1 MDHAWYT
8 RDISE
13 MRVWRRAGAV
23 VWSFALF
30 VLFGLS
36 YLTLTNVTNIGAL
49 FSTREWAT
57 RFGLAIA
64 FALTQLPP
72 AVLATVLLRP
82 AVAPLRIAGGPVGGG
97 VDPFGVFAPPGS
109 EARWSGAR
117 APPHLFPTGFQ
128 QSRWVQHIP
137 PNVSPE
143 EIAKDTLGSVALVL
157 AHLVSGAAGCA
168 LFADAAHDRCC
179 DHRGDESG
187 GGHGGH
193 GHEHHD
199 HSGHMHEGHHHSP
212 HDDDRISVWGL
223 VSMSPCVARAARYGA
238 ALGAAAVVEY
248 FFSGARQASFAH
260 APRPRVYRV
269 KACVPHCA
277 YSGAVLA
284 CYAVLLATA
293 VAALFPLEGV
303 VEGTLRDDGL
313 TGENVEHVAEVFSL
327 KRFAL
332 VPFHVLKATVTFAYL
347 LLVSFLG
354 NLGYAPLGAVVCGCW
369 FVSRA
374 AAEIVQTERYRF
386 LPQSVRF
393 GKTIGKYFSFT
404 TFHLPDCLYETDTFF
419 FIVSA
424 SAPLLASL
432 VGDDDA
438 WTQHLAFMD
447 LCFVCEL
454 GGDGRRELLL
464 RDPLST
470 TSDANES
477 AFTPTLAAA
486 LAPVLAVTSAMRA
499 VLAAAETMERLNVG
513 GGVNFLTGKGNVGAA
528 GGGVGGV
535 RLRAAAAGGTFGGSV
550 ASTVGGHGQNGVFE
564 KSVGGFGG
572 NDFVDRRRTH
582 QSASDPGSVR
592 ETTAMNS
599 TVGRVTTTAGRRV
612 NDAAWAATA
621 DEWGMPASVVDGREN
636 TDNGVSHSEH
646 DSQGYVSGKLSG
658 DQHESGKAN
667 STQATRA
674 ASQVTSGFVEDA
686 IVGHTMSSRRH
697 AEHAESLNKLRAQ
710 METPTQAASR
720 EALAVLAA
728 HGQLAVWGCR
738 AATALCLAD
747 LRTGGGAGFDVGVD
761 GDSNSKASLIAAP
774 QVLRV
779 LLAALK
785 TAESCAAA
793 GVGGGSNPANPA
805 GYLPG
810 LRMRVSINP
819 RVPEL
824 KDARPAAATL
834 ASAFRSATR
843 AFCEAVGAAEA
854 RRMMGGTERK
864 GQGAGSIPGGGDD
877 TTGSQV
883 AEDTTP
889 KELTD
894 LLESVLR
901 WE

>member
-1 MDHAWYT
+1 
-8 RDISE
+8 
-13 MRVWRRAGAV
+13 
-23 VWSFALF
+23 
-30 VLFGLS
+30 
-36 YLTLTNVTNIGAL
+36 
-49 FSTREWAT
+49 
-57 RFGLAIA
+57 
-64 FALTQLPP
+64 
-72 AVLATVLLRP
+72 
-82 AVAPLRIAGGPVGGG
+82 
-97 VDPFGVFAPPGS
+97 
-109 EARWSGAR
+109 
-117 APPHLFPTGFQ
+117 
-128 QSRWVQHIP
+128 
-137 PNVSPE
+137 
-143 EIAKDTLGSVALVL
+143 
-157 AHLVSGAAGCA
+157 
-168 LFADAAHDRCC
+168 
-179 DHRGDESG
+179 
-187 GGHGGH
+187 
-193 GHEHHD
+193 
-199 HSGHMHEGHHHSP
+199 
-212 HDDDRISVWGL
+212 
-223 VSMSPCVARAARYGA
+223 
-238 ALGAAAVVEY
+238 
-248 FFSGARQASFAH
+248 
-260 APRPRVYRV
+260 
-269 KACVPHCA
+269 
-277 YSGAVLA
+277 
-284 CYAVLLATA
+284 
-293 VAALFPLEGV
+293 
-303 VEGTLRDDGL
+303 
-313 TGENVEHVAEVFSL
+313 
-327 KRFAL
+327 
-332 VPFHVLKATVTFAYL
+332 
-347 LLVSFLG
+347 
-354 NLGYAPLGAVVCGCW
+354 
-369 FVSRA
+369 
-374 AAEIVQTERYRF
+374 
-386 LPQSVRF
+386 
-393 GKTIGKYFSFT
+393 
-404 TFHLPDCLYETDTFF
+404 
-419 FIVSA
+419 
-424 SAPLLASL
+424 
-432 VGDDDA
+432 
-438 WTQHLAFMD
+438 
-447 LCFVCEL
+447 
-454 GGDGRRELLL
+454 
-464 RDPLST
+464 
-470 TSDANES
+470 
-477 AFTPTLAAA
+477 
-486 LAPVLAVTSAMRA
+486 
-499 VLAAAETMERLNVG
+499 
-513 GGVNFLTGKGNVGAA
+513 
-528 GGGVGGV
+528 
-535 RLRAAAAGGTFGGSV
+535 
-550 ASTVGGHGQNGVFE
+550 
-564 KSVGGFGG
+564 
-572 NDFVDRRRTH
+572 
-582 QSASDPGSVR
+582 
-592 ETTAMNS
+592 MNS

-793 GVGGGSNPANPA
+793 GVGGGSNPA